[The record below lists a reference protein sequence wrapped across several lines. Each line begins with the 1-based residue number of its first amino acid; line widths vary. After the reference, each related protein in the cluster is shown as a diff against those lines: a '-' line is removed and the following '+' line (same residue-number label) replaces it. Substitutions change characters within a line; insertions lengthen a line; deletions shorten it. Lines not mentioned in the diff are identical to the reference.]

1 MVGSLLSCQ
10 EEDDDDDDL
19 ATSKDDMDI
28 FNELDF
34 IRKDFEH
41 KRGYKTQSKLE
52 TWQVLQL
59 SKPQYSNYQRDN

>member
-1 MVGSLLSCQ
+1 MVGSLLSWQ
-10 EEDDDDDDL
+10 EDDDDNL

-52 TWQVLQL
+52 TWEVRF
-59 SKPQYSNYQRDN
+59 KTVQR

>member
-1 MVGSLLSCQ
+1 MVGSLLSWQ
-10 EEDDDDDDL
+10 EDDDDNL

-28 FNELDF
+28 CNELDF

-52 TWQVLQL
+52 TWEVRF
-59 SKPQYSNYQRDN
+59 KTVQR